1 MFTKGYCDEIN
12 EYFNR
17 QMELL
22 QNRAGQL
29 KQEKESHEAEGT
41 PNEFFGLSL
50 SLLERKIAEIN
61 RTIKECSEDEAE
73 ALRFLYSAMP
83 VSDMIDYPASVY
95 LAYARHAVF
104 LWKEGPYA
112 GTVPEKIFANYVLHH
127 RINNEDMTD
136 TRAFFYEKLVGRIAG
151 MTMEDAAMEA
161 NVWCAEEGTY
171 HMTDRRDQNPI
182 TMYRTGIGRC
192 GEESIFAITVL
203 RSLGIPA
210 RQVYVPLWAHC
221 DSNHAWVEAWCDG
234 KWRFFGACEPDEK
247 LDMGWFVG
255 PATRAM
261 QVSSVWYGKDEPL
274 DQVVGQKGTYSVVNH
289 LDNYAKKGVLKVR
302 VEKENG
308 EPVPGAKVEFKVLN
322 GGFFGNVA
330 TLTTG
335 SDPDKNFGEA
345 VLFAG
350 FGSLQVCAF
359 ADGLYGEEIVRLT
372 DRGDSGSGSVTEAVV
387 VIRSN
392 LPQLNEWR
400 EFQFYAPREAVRDE
414 QITQEQMEAQNA
426 RLKDQANKR
435 KMKTEHFY
443 LAREG
448 ERVLGRFTAKDR
460 EAVKEILIKAHGNLD
475 EIVRFLD
482 WDFTGLVPELEQ
494 EGDAEHW
501 KLEALRALGEKDYW
515 DIRADVLFD
524 SCICAAPY
532 AAQYPADIF
541 YPFLLAPRVA
551 DEMLSPYRQA
561 ILKSISPNLQDEI
574 RKNPETLP
582 KMLKSLMTSAP
593 GQDFGGLLTSP
604 IGALTGG
611 IGNAFSRAVLCVK
624 IYRALGIPARPR
636 MIDRTVEYYRDG
648 AFHSIRRELLFGS
661 YKNVTAGEAANEEN
675 GTNAKARLILHGK
688 GGLKFS
694 DWEHYSV
701 SRFEDGRFM
710 FLFLGGPGRMPQGE
724 TLEAEL
730 GPGIYRAVTTNRLPT
745 GDQYVRVCDFSLSGE
760 EEKNL
765 DMELCDYPA
774 RALCSQYS
782 VNDYVFETPEGDK
795 TSLSSLAVSEKCAFI
810 WLQVGKEPTEHV
822 LNELL
827 ARKQEIAQMDRSI
840 YLIAASSG
848 DYSDNETLKHV
859 TEELPMLRLL
869 VCDSPESYKE
879 LSISIGQ
886 NPGNLPL
893 AFVMQGGEN
902 CIYSDGGYKVGMV
915 EFLLRVLND

>member
-1 MFTKGYCDEIN
+1 MFTKGYCDEIKG
-12 EYFNR
+12 YFSR
-17 QMELL
+17 QMDLL

-29 KQEKESHEAEGT
+29 KEEKESHEAEGT
-41 PNEFFGLSL
+41 PNEFFRLSL

-61 RTIKECSEDEAE
+61 RTLKECSEDEAE

-83 VSDMIDYPASVY
+83 ISDMIDYPASVY
-95 LAYARHAVF
+95 LTYARHAVF

-112 GTVPEKIFANYVLHH
+112 GKVPEKIFANYVLHH

-136 TRAFFYEKLVGRIAG
+136 TRAFFYEKLIGRIAG
-151 MTMEDAAMEA
+151 MTMEDAAMEV

-171 HMTDRRDQNPI
+171 HMTDRRDQNPV

-261 QVSSVWYGKDEPL
+261 QVSSVWFGKDKPL
-274 DQVVGQKGTYSVVNH
+274 DQVVGQKGTYTIVNH
-289 LDNYAKKGVLKVR
+289 LDNYAKKGALKVR

-308 EPVPGAKVEFKVLN
+308 EPVPGARVEFKVLN
-322 GGFFGNVA
+322 GGSFGNVA
-330 TLTTG
+330 TLITG
-335 SDPDKNFGEA
+335 SDPDKNLGEA

-350 FGSLQVCAF
+350 LGSLQVCAF
-359 ADGLYGEEIVRLT
+359 ADGLYGEKIVRLT
-372 DRGDSGSGSVTEAVV
+372 DQKDTGSGSVTEAVV

-392 LPQLNEWR
+392 MPQLDEWR
-400 EFQFYAPREAVRDE
+400 EFQFCAPREAVRDE
-414 QITQEQMEAQNA
+414 QTTEKQMEAQNA
-426 RLKDQANKR
+426 RLRDQANKR

-443 LAREG
+443 IEREG

-460 EAVKEILIKAHGNLD
+460 DAVKEILIKSHGNLD

-494 EGDAEHW
+494 ENDTEHW

-515 DIRADVLFD
+515 DVKADVLAD
-524 SCICAAPY
+524 CCICAAPY
-532 AAQYPADIF
+532 AAQFPADIF

-561 ILKSISPNLQDEI
+561 ILRSISSSMQDEI
-574 RKNPETLP
+574 RKKPEILP
-582 KMLKSLMTSAP
+582 EKLKSLMTPVP
-593 GQDFGGLLTSP
+593 GLEYGGLLTSP

-611 IGNAFSRAVLCVK
+611 IGNAFSRTVLCVK
-624 IYRALGIPARPR
+624 IYRALGIPARLR
-636 MIDRTVEYYRDG
+636 MIDRSVEYYRDG
-648 AFHSIRRELLFGS
+648 AFHSIGRELLSGS
-661 YKNVTAGEAANEEN
+661 HKNVTAGAAADEEHRVA
-675 GTNAKARLILHGK
+675 AKARLVLHGK

-710 FLFLGGPGRMPQGE
+710 FLFLGGPGHMPEGE

-730 GPGIYRAVTTNRLPT
+730 EPGIYRAVTTNRLPT
-745 GDQYVRVCDFSLSGE
+745 GDQYVRVCDFMLSGE
-760 EEKNL
+760 EEKHL

-774 RALCSQYS
+774 QALCSQY
-782 VNDYVFETPEGDK
+782 NIKDCVFETPDGDK
-795 TSLSSLAVSEKCAFI
+795 SALSSLAGAEKCAFI
-810 WLQVGKEPTEHV
+810 WLQTGKEPTEHV

-827 ARKQEIAQMDRSI
+827 ARKQDIAQMNRRI
-840 YLIAASSG
+840 YLITGAAR
-848 DYSDNETLKHV
+848 DYAENKTLKRV
-859 TEELPMLRLL
+859 TEELPGLKLL
-869 VCDSPESYKE
+869 VCDSQESYQE

-893 AFVMQGGEN
+893 AFVMQDGKD

-915 EFLLRVLND
+915 ELLLRVLND